1 MKTDGESEEIQDRL
15 FPDMPLGMKARLD
28 RDTLCSLQLV
38 TLAAGCFGSIPA
50 SIQMQL
56 LMSAAEGFPE
66 VGALFNKVVPYCTM
80 NIINGPFPAR

>member
-1 MKTDGESEEIQDRL
+1 
-15 FPDMPLGMKARLD
+15 MPLGMKARLD
-28 RDTLCSLQLV
+28 RDTLCSLQLI

-66 VGALFNKVVPYCTM
+66 VGALFNKVVLYCTM
-80 NIINGPFPAR
+80 NIINGLFPAR